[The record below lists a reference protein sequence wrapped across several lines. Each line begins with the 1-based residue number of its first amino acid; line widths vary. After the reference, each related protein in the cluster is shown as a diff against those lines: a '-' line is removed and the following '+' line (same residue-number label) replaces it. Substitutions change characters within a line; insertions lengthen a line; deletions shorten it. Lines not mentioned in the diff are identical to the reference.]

1 MMRIFLAV
9 LFCIIFLSGCNK
21 TEINQNNQDFIGVVD
36 LYKLRNSKTYQE
48 SERKLEELKK
58 DVEQKLKENKGQNLE
73 YFLKYNFDEKKEK
86 IMKEYNEKVMKAI
99 YYTANKEKIGLVV
112 SKSVLIYGGL
122 DLTEKVIENLDKGNF
137 DNLPLY
143 NNVQIIA
150 YTKQKNIPQEI
161 VKQIYEEKKIY
172 IVLDKKDVLLGGF
185 DLDELLQ
192 KQQKDKDKPNPHK

>member
-1 MMRIFLAV
+1 MMRIFLAIF
-9 LFCIIFLSGCNK
+9 FCIIFLSGCNK

-112 SKSVLIYGGL
+112 SRSVLIYGGL

-143 NNVQIIA
+143 NNVQMIA

>member
-1 MMRIFLAV
+1 MMRFFLAI

-21 TEINQNNQDFIGVVD
+21 TKINQNNQDFIGVVD

-112 SKSVLIYGGL
+112 SKSALIYGGL

-143 NNVQIIA
+143 NNVQMIA

-192 KQQKDKDKPNPHK
+192 KQQKDKDKTNSHK